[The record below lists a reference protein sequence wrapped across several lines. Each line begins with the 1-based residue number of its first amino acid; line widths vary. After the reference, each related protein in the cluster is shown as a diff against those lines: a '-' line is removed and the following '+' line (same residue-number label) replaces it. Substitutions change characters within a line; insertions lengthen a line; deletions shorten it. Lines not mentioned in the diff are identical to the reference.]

1 MERLE
6 REFEQGKHQG
16 KNERKYF
23 KKMKELNA
31 KRKALKEAQAATE
44 SAEGA
49 ENLKAWPFRKRPTT
63 P

>member
-23 KKMKELNA
+23 KKMKELSA
-31 KRKALKEAQAATE
+31 KRKALKAAHKPLRALRAAVN
-44 SAEGA
+44 SGA
-49 ENLKAWPFRKRPTT
+49 MASKKRLTT